1 MVALAV
7 LKKLKKAANHAGVNY
22 SETEL
27 TNHTGITVGGT
38 RSTIGRHAE
47 IDDITVGKFYDQYA
61 NELGKGCWRS

>member
-27 TNHTGITVGGT
+27 TNHTGITVRGT
-38 RSTIGRHAE
+38 RPQLDDTQRSTTSLSASSM
-47 IDDITVGKFYDQYA
+47 TSTPT
-61 NELGKGCWRS
+61 N